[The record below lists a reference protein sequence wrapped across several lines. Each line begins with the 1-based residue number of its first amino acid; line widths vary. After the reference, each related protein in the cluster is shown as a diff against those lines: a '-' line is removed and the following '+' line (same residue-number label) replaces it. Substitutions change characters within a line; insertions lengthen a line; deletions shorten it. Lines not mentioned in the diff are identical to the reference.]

1 MALARFSSSAITSG
15 NDLSSFFASVCCLVA
30 SDGRSESSDFAMAFG
45 VEPSMSILE
54 TTARGGNGSAA
65 ADALRFD
72 PLFVAGFLGDAMFR
86 YCGVVVRRR
95 KREEDDLFGR
105 GSSIYHIR

>member
-1 MALARFSSSAITSG
+1 
-15 NDLSSFFASVCCLVA
+15 
-30 SDGRSESSDFAMAFG
+30 
-45 VEPSMSILE
+45 MSILE
-54 TTARGGNGSAA
+54 TTARGGNV
-65 ADALRFD
+65 RFD

>member
-1 MALARFSSSAITSG
+1 
-15 NDLSSFFASVCCLVA
+15 
-30 SDGRSESSDFAMAFG
+30 
-45 VEPSMSILE
+45 
-54 TTARGGNGSAA
+54 
-65 ADALRFD
+65 
-72 PLFVAGFLGDAMFR
+72 LGDAMFR